1 VIVVGFVSVL
11 FRDLRGADD
20 ASKGVYCTQHP
31 AVVCSIL
38 AAAGAAAGASVA
50 ASAAAAKPKRSR
62 NSLDVGYDKKSL
74 HQVHVPCSPKHAS
87 NTPLKNHDFNCFPV
101 PFPFLPSHHPRFP
114 LAAQVPTHRPRH
126 TSSTR

>member
-1 VIVVGFVSVL
+1 MVLRLLLVL

-31 AVVCSIL
+31 AVVCCIL

-50 ASAAAAKPKRSR
+50 ASAAAAKPKRNR

-74 HQVHVPCSPKHAS
+74 HQVLVPSSPQA
-87 NTPLKNHDFNCFPV
+87 C
-101 PFPFLPSHHPRFP
+101 
-114 LAAQVPTHRPRH
+114 A
-126 TSSTR
+126 